1 MALSS
6 GEAELYG
13 SVKLGCELMGIK
25 SLAQDFG
32 LDVSLNMHL
41 DAKATIGMLMRRG
54 AGGMKHVETNNFWLQ
69 KVIASKI
76 VNLHK
81 VPTEDNVAD
90 ILTKFL
96 TSDQLLHLSN
106 LMRITR
112 MQQSVKH
119 RQ

>member
-1 MALSS
+1 VGPFSAKKTLLNKYQFTNTLST
-6 GEAELYG
+6 L
-13 SVKLGCELMGIK
+13 
-25 SLAQDFG
+25 
-32 LDVSLNMHL
+32 
-41 DAKATIGMLMRRG
+41 GMLMRRG

-69 KVIASKI
+69 NVIASKI
-76 VNLHK
+76 VNLYK

-90 ILTKFL
+90 ILTKYL
-96 TSDQLLHLSN
+96 TSDKLLHLSN